1 MPPVRVHRARVPLSR
16 FGAWT
21 LSRAQRYLRLA
32 TYLGLVFALVSA
44 LAARS
49 VHGSVG
55 EAAFALGRQLA
66 SFEDVTR
73 SSYRVRL
80 NGESVNVASA
90 TLDEPIVVV
99 LGRFERACVAG
110 SPFAVDA
117 AAPRREAP
125 VERALTPEAGVLR
138 RDSGKEGLLV
148 CLVRARNQQLTL
160 AQRWARWS
168 RSLELSEVGLLR
180 YVYAARTA
188 SGRTRLF
195 VAWTDG
201 PFQLGALFADGDQDA
216 TGDDLHDGA
225 RPRGSVRLLT
235 ARIEG
240 TEHSTRI
247 YASELAPEAVL
258 SGFDRDMQSR
268 GWRAL
273 LVRDVVE
280 NGRAYA
286 RDGVDALVFAFPDAR
301 GSVVSLVE
309 SRSKRAFELR
319 KQSTR

>member
-1 MPPVRVHRARVPLSR
+1 V
-16 FGAWT
+16 
-21 LSRAQRYLRLA
+21 SRAQRCLRLA
-32 TYLGLVFALVSA
+32 TYLGLVFALLSA

-49 VHGSVG
+49 VEGSVA

-66 SFEDVTR
+66 AFEDVTR
-73 SSYRVRL
+73 SSYRARL

-90 TLDEPIVVV
+90 TLDEPIVVI
-99 LGRFERACVAG
+99 LERFERACVAG

-117 AAPRREAP
+117 AVPRREAP
-125 VERALTPEAGVLR
+125 VERALGPEAGVLR

-148 CLVRARNQQLTL
+148 CLVRARSEPLTL
-160 AQRWARWS
+160 EQRWARFN

-201 PFQLGALFADGDQDA
+201 PFQLGALFAAGDQDA
-216 TGDDLHDGA
+216 TGDDLQGGA
-225 RPRGSVRLLT
+225 RPRASVRLLT
-235 ARIEG
+235 ARLEG

-247 YASELAPEAVL
+247 YASKLAPEAVL
-258 SGFDRDMQSR
+258 GAFDRDMQSR

-309 SRSKRAFELR
+309 SRSKQAFELR
-319 KQSTR
+319 KQFRR